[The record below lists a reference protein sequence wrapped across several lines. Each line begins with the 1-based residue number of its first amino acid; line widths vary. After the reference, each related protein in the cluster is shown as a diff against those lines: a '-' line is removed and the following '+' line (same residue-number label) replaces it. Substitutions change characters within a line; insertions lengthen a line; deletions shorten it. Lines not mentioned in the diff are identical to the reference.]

1 MQSNKEVR
9 VSIIIPI
16 LNEVMHIEKCVFSVI
31 NSTKGIEDMELILV
45 DGGSTDGTLEI
56 LKNLSNKYPFIKV
69 LHNEKK
75 MIGAGINLGIL
86 ESRGKFIVRL
96 DAHAIF
102 PDRYI
107 ETLVGELERQDESV
121 VNVGGILTTLPS
133 EDDQI
138 AQAIAITLSSRI
150 GVGDSP
156 FRVGKIDKPKFV
168 STVPFGAYRSEV
180 FDEIGLFNEDVPRSE
195 DLELSQRIIN
205 SGKKILMIPGVSS
218 TYFSRADIRSFIL
231 QQFDNGRCVTKEHR
245 GIVSFYKLRHIIPLI
260 FTSYLLALIILE
272 SIFFTALS
280 PLLNLFILSPMIAY
294 ATLIFSTGLYY
305 SIFNK
310 KPVQFFL
317 VPLILFLLHSSYGIG
332 SIYGILQIIIPN
344 LPSKSVR

>member
-1 MQSNKEVR
+1 MQANQEIR

-16 LNEVMHIEKCVFSVI
+16 LNEVMHIEKCVLSVI
-31 NSTKGIEDMELILV
+31 NSTKDIEDMELILV
-45 DGGSTDGTLEI
+45 DGGSDDGTLTI
-56 LKNLSNKYPFIKV
+56 LETLSKKYPFIKI

-75 MIGAGINLGIL
+75 MIGAGINIGIL
-86 ESRGKFIVRL
+86 ESRGKYIVRL

-102 PDRYI
+102 PDGYI
-107 ETLVGELERQDESV
+107 ETLVDELERQEECV

-133 EDDQI
+133 EDDQV
-138 AQAIAITLSSRI
+138 AQAISIALSSRI

-156 FRVGKIDKPKFV
+156 FRVGKIEEPKYV
-168 STVPFGAYRSEV
+168 STVPFGAYRREV
-180 FDEIGLFNEDVPRSE
+180 FDEIGLFNENVPRSE

-260 FTSYLLALIILE
+260 FVSYLLALIILE
-272 SIFFTALS
+272 VTFLGTISPPLNLIILS
-280 PLLNLFILSPMIAY
+280 PLNAY
-294 ATLIFSTGLYY
+294 IMLTFSTGLYY
-305 SIFNK
+305 SVSNLK
-310 KPVQFFL
+310 LVQFFL
-317 VPLILFLLHSSYGIG
+317 IPFILFSLHASYGIG
-332 SIYGILQIIIPN
+332 SLYGILQIIIPI